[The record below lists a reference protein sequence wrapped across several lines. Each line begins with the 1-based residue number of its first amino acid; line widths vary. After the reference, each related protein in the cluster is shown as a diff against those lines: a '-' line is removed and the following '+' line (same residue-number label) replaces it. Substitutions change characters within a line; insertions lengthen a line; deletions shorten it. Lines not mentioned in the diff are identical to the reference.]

1 MATYYEGNTV
11 YVSKDVFETRQPS
24 QQRYRIEDL
33 RDVYVTREE
42 MDRTAVRG
50 FGLTGVLMC
59 IAFVTLISWP
69 VLHSPTAFL
78 VAVLV
83 VITPGLIG
91 GVRHRSHQPRWE
103 LRATYRGSH
112 VQLYSTA
119 DLQKFGQVRRALM
132 RALEAN
138 LV

>member
-1 MATYYEGNTV
+1 MATYYEGNAV
-11 YVSKDVFETRQPS
+11 YVTRDVFATRQPH
-24 QQRYRIEDL
+24 QQRFQIQDL

-59 IAFVTLISWP
+59 LALVVVVSWP
-69 VLHSPTAFL
+69 VLHTLTALL
-78 VAVLV
+78 VAMMV
-83 VITPGLIG
+83 VVTPGLLSG
-91 GVRHRSHQPRWE
+91 LRHRSHQPHWE

-112 VQLYSTA
+112 VQLYSTD
-119 DLQKFGQVRRALM
+119 DLHTFGQVRRALM